1 MGRAGT
7 STCATAARLAPDV
20 VFALRMGDSA
30 LVLGHRLSQWSGHA
44 PVLEEEL
51 AMANVG
57 LDLIGQAQRWLK
69 LAGERE
75 GAGRDADAL
84 AYLRDVHHYRN
95 FLLTEQLNGD
105 FAMTIVR
112 GLLFDVWHQMELE
125 ALGEAGDGEIA
136 ELALKAQ
143 KEVRYHVE
151 RSCEW
156 TLRLG
161 DGTHESHR
169 RAQLAVDELWGYSGE
184 LFASDDVRT
193 ELIAAGKVPAAASRD
208 IWRQRIGAV
217 LSEATLQMP
226 EDGWM
231 PSGGIDGNHGEH
243 LGFLLAELQFLQRAY
258 PGAKW

>member
-1 MGRAGT
+1 MSAAGT
-7 STCATAARLAPDV
+7 GAAVRATPLAPDV

-30 LVLGHRLSQWSGHA
+30 LVLGHRMSQWSGHA

-57 LDLIGQAQRWLK
+57 LDLIGQAERWLT

-75 GAGRDADAL
+75 GAGRDAYAL

-95 FLLTEQLNGD
+95 LLLTEQLNGD
-105 FAMTIVR
+105 FALTIVR

-125 ALGEAGDGEIA
+125 ALGEAGDAQIA
-136 ELALKAQ
+136 ELATKAQ
-143 KEVRYHVE
+143 KEVHYHVE

-161 DGTHESHR
+161 DGTDESHE
-169 RAQLAVDELWGYSGE
+169 RAQVAVDELWPYSGE
-184 LFASDDVRT
+184 LFRSDGVRAD
-193 ELIAAGKVPAAASRD
+193 LVAVGKVPVAADRAV
-208 IWRQRIGAV
+208 WRQRIGAV
-217 LSEATLQMP
+217 LNEATLEMP

-231 PSGGIDGNHGEH
+231 ASGGIDGIHGEH
-243 LGFLLAELQFLQRAY
+243 LGYLLAELQFLQRAY